1 MGTETGST
9 GDPPGGGHPQ
19 GRVAVPRI
27 AVAAALVVTGG
38 YLTTVVA
45 TTVVSR
51 LSLGIAMVSAL
62 AIAAFVPGRPFPA
75 WVRAH
80 IVAAAVLV
88 ALVSPL
94 NGAAAPIGLA
104 CLPLAGLLRAVSQAR
119 TFWTLLWLPIVMTF
133 LAGCVAFMLF
143 VLGAFFGVGPPGDR
157 RIVGASGC
165 LGRRERHRLDDCCRA
180 ARGERRSLR
189 SRRWRSR
196 VARRPSRQGSAGLTT
211 LAPSRDAVV

>member
-143 VLGAFFGVGPPGDR
+143 VLGAFFV
-157 RIVGASGC
+157 
-165 LGRRERHRLDDCCRA
+165 
-180 ARGERRSLR
+180 
-189 SRRWRSR
+189 
-196 VARRPSRQGSAGLTT
+196 
-211 LAPSRDAVV
+211 LAPLGIDESWVPGAAWAAANAIAWTTAAVRLVESAAASYQDGGVRAWRDALRAKDPPA